1 MDKNMKK
8 ENIINRLS
16 ENEKILLLDIQNMLD
31 SLPEKGEKLKLK
43 ITEKYIKK
51 IEVCSNIC

>member
-31 SLPEKGEKLKLK
+31 SLPKKGEKLNLK